1 MTCFANT
8 TTKHDVYVLP
18 LPDIFVLNCY
28 SAIPSPVESYLLKLK
43 GDFKA
48 RFQFFTKRV
57 CYQIE
62 LEIISHAKT

>member
-28 SAIPSPVESYLLKLK
+28 SAIPSPVESYLLK
-43 GDFKA
+43 
-48 RFQFFTKRV
+48 
-57 CYQIE
+57 
-62 LEIISHAKT
+62 